1 MSTNEKRKS
10 LVAKKSPHLVKRVS
24 IFDGFT
30 NSHLWRFSSSIVL
43 KVKTNHLPIEY
54 FASDKNNIETHMLIN
69 MKKTLLFY

>member
-30 NSHLWRFSSSIVL
+30 NSHLWRFSPSIVL

-54 FASDKNNIETHMLIN
+54 FA
-69 MKKTLLFY
+69 